1 MERRALGERGL
12 GDLGWARQRAWRQA
26 RQRLVLGGGEGCD
39 HAQETF
45 ELMARSERIQPRGA
59 AGEHGGEVGQAD
71 GIALGDLAQR
81 VLAEAGRWRFGTAV
95 AQGLPTSWR
104 NHLRWCFQLQP
115 RVTEPRVM
123 ARKVP
128 LIQIA
133 A

>member
-1 MERRALGERGL
+1 MPR
-12 GDLGWARQRAWRQA
+12 RQRPQS
-26 RQRLVLGGGEGCD
+26 LGPPGKDGDEIG
-39 HAQETF
+39 
-45 ELMARSERIQPRGA
+45 QP
-59 AGEHGGEVGQAD
+59 D
-71 GIALGDLAQR
+71 GIALGERANGVVGQ
-81 VLAEAGRWRFGTAV
+81 V

-128 LIQIA
+128 LTQIA